1 MFLPNHILTCIDTLE
16 NAGFAAYAVG
26 GCVRDSLLGLTPHDY
41 DLCTSATPAQLRE
54 IFSAYPLVLAGE
66 KHGTVSVI
74 MENEPVEITTFR
86 TEGGYKDS
94 RHPDWVRFVSDIES
108 DLSRRDFTVN
118 AMAYSPYRGFADPF
132 GGSQDLKDGILR
144 AVGDPY
150 VRFTED
156 ALRILRG
163 IRFSVRYQLQVAQ
176 QTRNAMIEL
185 TPQLDLLAKERILEE
200 LCKLLPLISA
210 GELLRFAPVF
220 AQIIPELRDTLG
232 FDQHSVHHAFDLF
245 THTAQ
250 VVQAVPPELPL
261 RLAALLH
268 DIGKPVTFYLDEKG
282 SGHFPDHAKVG
293 AQMADNV
300 LLRLKASTALRT
312 QVVELIAQHMTPLEP
327 DKRLLRRRLGK
338 HGTSGTLA
346 LLALQRADFVSKGTK
361 ERTDHFDRVAA
372 LIAQIQAEEAC
383 LTVKDLAVNGSDL
396 LQLGYTPGPAI
407 GRCLE
412 YLLAGV
418 QEETLP
424 NEKVSL
430 LRSAQSFLSQQ
441 ASQEDINK

>member
-1 MFLPNHILTCIDTLE
+1 MFLPHHILACMDALE

-41 DLCTSATPAQLRE
+41 DLCTAATPTQLRDV
-54 IFSAYPLVLAGE
+54 FSGYPLVLAGE
-66 KHGTVSVI
+66 KHGTVSVVI
-74 MENEPVEITTFR
+74 GTELVEITTFR
-86 TEGGYKDS
+86 TEGGYQDS

-132 GGSQDLKDGILR
+132 GGRNDLNIGILR
-144 AVGDPY
+144 AVGDPH

-163 IRFSVRYQLQVAQ
+163 IRFSVRYRLQVAPE
-176 QTRNAMIEL
+176 TELAMTAL
-185 TPQLDLLAKERILEE
+185 APQLDLLARERIFDE

-210 GELLRFAPVF
+210 DELLRFAPII
-220 AQIIPELRDTLG
+220 ARIIPELQATLD
-232 FDQHSVHHAFDLF
+232 FDQHSIHHAFDLF
-245 THTAQ
+245 THIAH

-268 DIGKPVTFYLDEKG
+268 DIGKPVTFYLDEKD

-293 AQMADNV
+293 AQMADKV
-300 LLRLKASTALRT
+300 LLRLKAPTALRS

-327 DKRLLRRRLGK
+327 DKRILRRRLGK
-338 HGTSGTLA
+338 YGFSGTLA
-346 LLALQRADFVSKGTK
+346 LLALQRADFSSKGTK
-361 ERTDHFDRVAA
+361 ETTDLFDRVAG
-372 LIAQIQAEEAC
+372 LIEQIQAEEAC
-383 LTVKDLAVNGSDL
+383 LTVKNLAIHGHDL
-396 LQLGYTPGPAI
+396 LQLGYAPGPEI

-412 YLLAGV
+412 HLLTCV
-418 QEETLP
+418 QEETLS
-424 NEKVSL
+424 NEREAL
-430 LRSAQSFLSQQ
+430 LQKARSVLSCS
-441 ASQEDINK
+441 AFRRK